1 MVVMVILTIEGFNAF
16 WRDTEIFL
24 PCHLYTRNILEDII
38 LSLLDS
44 LYQKMANMYC
54 VFMY

>member
-1 MVVMVILTIEGFNAF
+1 MVVMAILTIEGFNAF

-24 PCHLYTRNILEDII
+24 PCHLYARNILEDII